1 MKKIFIFIAIV
12 LLTAGCATQL
22 KIETDSDKIYDLS
35 SYGTFSIEAFDVIKE
50 PSQISINPIFLQR
63 VSRSIEQSLVKRG
76 FKKSSEPDMV
86 VRFFIATEREVERSQ
101 SYSSWYRRGYLD
113 DRNQRYYRVDKD
125 ALTIRFHDA
134 ETDEVVW
141 YAFSRFKRSTG
152 PKEQEEV
159 NALIEQAIS
168 SFKVTP

>member
-1 MKKIFIFIAIV
+1 MKNPFILIIILLFIG
-12 LLTAGCATQL
+12 GCATQL
-22 KIETDSDKIYDLS
+22 KIESDSDKVYDLS
-35 SYGTFSIEAFDVIKE
+35 SYSTFSIEAFDVIKE

-141 YAFSRFKRSTG
+141 YAFSRFNRNKAL
-152 PKEQEEV
+152 KEQEEV
-159 NALIEQAIS
+159 NVLIEQAIS
-168 SFKVTP
+168 SFKASL

>member
-1 MKKIFIFIAIV
+1 MRKPFILIIILLFIG
-12 LLTAGCATQL
+12 GCATQL
-22 KIETDSDKIYDLS
+22 KIESDSDKVYDLS
-35 SYGTFSIEAFDVIKE
+35 SYSTFSIEAFDVIKE

-76 FKKSSEPDMV
+76 FKKSSEPDVV

-141 YAFSRFKRSTG
+141 YAFSRFNRNKA

-159 NALIEQAIS
+159 NILIEQAIS
-168 SFKVTP
+168 SFKTSL

>member
-1 MKKIFIFIAIV
+1 
-12 LLTAGCATQL
+12 
-22 KIETDSDKIYDLS
+22 
-35 SYGTFSIEAFDVIKE
+35 
-50 PSQISINPIFLQR
+50 
-63 VSRSIEQSLVKRG
+63 
-76 FKKSSEPDMV
+76 MV

-141 YAFSRFKRSTG
+141 YAFSRFNRNKA

-159 NALIEQAIS
+159 NVLIEQAIS
-168 SFKVTP
+168 SFKASL

>member
-1 MKKIFIFIAIV
+1 MKKPFILIIILLFIG
-12 LLTAGCATQL
+12 GCATQL
-22 KIETDSDKIYDLS
+22 KIETDSDKVYDLS
-35 SYGTFSIEAFDVIKE
+35 SYSTFSIEAFDVIKE

-141 YAFSRFKRSTG
+141 YAFSRFNRNKA

-159 NALIEQAIS
+159 NVLIEQAIS
-168 SFKVTP
+168 SFKTSL

>member
-1 MKKIFIFIAIV
+1 MRDPFILIFILLFIG
-12 LLTAGCATQL
+12 GCVTQL
-22 KIETDSDKIYDLS
+22 KIETDSDKVYDLS
-35 SYGTFSIEAFDVIKE
+35 SYSTFSIEAFDVIKE

-63 VSRSIEQSLVKRG
+63 VSRSIEQSLIKKG
-76 FKKSSEPDMV
+76 FKKSPEPDMV

-113 DRNQRYYRVDKD
+113 DHNQRFYRVDKD

-141 YAFSRFKRSTG
+141 YAFSRFNRTKV

-159 NALIEQAIS
+159 NVLIEQAIS
-168 SFKVTP
+168 SFKTSL

>member
-1 MKKIFIFIAIV
+1 MKKPFILIIILLFIG
-12 LLTAGCATQL
+12 GCATQL
-22 KIETDSDKIYDLS
+22 KIESDSDKVYDLS
-35 SYGTFSIEAFDVIKE
+35 SYSTFSIEAFDVIKE

-86 VRFFIATEREVERSQ
+86 VKFFIATEREVERSQ

-141 YAFSRFKRSTG
+141 YAFSRFNRNKA

-159 NALIEQAIS
+159 NILIEQAIS
-168 SFKVTP
+168 SFKTSL

>member
-1 MKKIFIFIAIV
+1 MKRPFILIIILLFIG
-12 LLTAGCATQL
+12 GCATQL
-22 KIETDSDKIYDLS
+22 KIETDSDKVYDLS
-35 SYGTFSIEAFDVIKE
+35 SYSTFSIEAFDVIKE

-63 VSRSIEQSLVKRG
+63 VSRSIEQSLVKKG

-113 DRNQRYYRVDKD
+113 DRSQRYYRVDKD

-141 YAFSRFKRSTG
+141 YAFSRFNRNKA

-159 NALIEQAIS
+159 NVLIEQAIS
-168 SFKVTP
+168 SFKTSL

>member
-1 MKKIFIFIAIV
+1 MKKPFILIIV
-12 LLTAGCATQL
+12 LLFIGGCATQL
-22 KIETDSDKIYDLS
+22 KIETDSDKVYDLS
-35 SYGTFSIEAFDVIKE
+35 SYSTFSIEAFDVIKE

-141 YAFSRFKRSTG
+141 YAFSRFNRNKA

-159 NALIEQAIS
+159 NVLIEQAIS
-168 SFKVTP
+168 SFKTSL

>member
-1 MKKIFIFIAIV
+1 MRKPFILIIILLFIG
-12 LLTAGCATQL
+12 GCATQL
-22 KIETDSDKIYDLS
+22 KIESDSDKVYDLS
-35 SYGTFSIEAFDVIKE
+35 SYSTFAIEAFDVIKE

-113 DRNQRYYRVDKD
+113 DRILWFYRVDKD

-134 ETDEVVW
+134 ETDEGVW
-141 YAFSRFKRSTG
+141 YAFSRFNRNKA

-159 NALIEQAIS
+159 NILIEQAIS
-168 SFKVTP
+168 SFKTSL

>member
-1 MKKIFIFIAIV
+1 MRKPFILIIILLFIG
-12 LLTAGCATQL
+12 GCATQL
-22 KIETDSDKIYDLS
+22 KIESDSDKVYDLS
-35 SYGTFSIEAFDVIKE
+35 SYSTFSIEAFDVIKE

-101 SYSSWYRRGYLD
+101 SYSSWYRRGYID

-141 YAFSRFKRSTG
+141 YAFSRFNRNKA

-159 NALIEQAIS
+159 NILIEQAIS
-168 SFKVTP
+168 SFKTSL

>member
-1 MKKIFIFIAIV
+1 MRKPFILIIILLFIG
-12 LLTAGCATQL
+12 GCATQL
-22 KIETDSDKIYDLS
+22 KIESDSDKVYDLS
-35 SYGTFSIEAFDVIKE
+35 SYSTFSIEAFDVIKE

-141 YAFSRFKRSTG
+141 YAFSRFNRNKA

-159 NALIEQAIS
+159 NVLIEQAIS
-168 SFKVTP
+168 SFKASL

>member
-1 MKKIFIFIAIV
+1 MKKPFILIIILLFIG
-12 LLTAGCATQL
+12 GCATQL
-22 KIETDSDKIYDLS
+22 KIETDSDKVYDLS
-35 SYGTFSIEAFDVIKE
+35 SYSTFSIEAFDVIKE
-50 PSQISINPIFLQR
+50 PSQISINPILLQR
-63 VSRSIEQSLVKRG
+63 VSRSIEQSLVKKG
-76 FKKSSEPDMV
+76 LKKSSEPDMV

-141 YAFSRFKRSTG
+141 YAFSRFNRTKA

-159 NALIEQAIS
+159 NVLIEQAIS
-168 SFKVTP
+168 SFKTSL

>member
-1 MKKIFIFIAIV
+1 MKKPFILIIILLFIG
-12 LLTAGCATQL
+12 GCATQL
-22 KIETDSDKIYDLS
+22 KIETDSDKVYDLS
-35 SYGTFSIEAFDVIKE
+35 SYSTFSIEAFDVIKE

-141 YAFSRFKRSTG
+141 YAFSRFNRNKA

-159 NALIEQAIS
+159 NILIEQAIS
-168 SFKVTP
+168 SFKTSL

>member
-1 MKKIFIFIAIV
+1 MKRPFILIIILLFIG
-12 LLTAGCATQL
+12 GCATQL
-22 KIETDSDKIYDLS
+22 KIETDSDKVYDLS
-35 SYGTFSIEAFDVIKE
+35 SYSTFSIEAFDVIKE

-63 VSRSIEQSLVKRG
+63 VSRSIEQSLVKKG

-141 YAFSRFKRSTG
+141 YAFSRFNRNKA

-159 NALIEQAIS
+159 NVLIEQAIS
-168 SFKVTP
+168 SFKTSL

>member
-1 MKKIFIFIAIV
+1 MKKPFILIIILLFIG
-12 LLTAGCATQL
+12 GCATQL
-22 KIETDSDKIYDLS
+22 KIETDSDKVYDLS
-35 SYGTFSIEAFDVIKE
+35 SYSTFSIEAFDVIKE

-141 YAFSRFKRSTG
+141 YAFSRFNRTKA

-159 NALIEQAIS
+159 NVLIEQAIS
-168 SFKVTP
+168 SFKTSL

>member
-1 MKKIFIFIAIV
+1 MKNTFILIII
-12 LLTAGCATQL
+12 LLFVGGCATQL
-22 KIETDSDKIYDLS
+22 KIETDSDKVYDLS
-35 SYGTFSIEAFDVIKE
+35 SYSTFSIEAFDVIKE

-141 YAFSRFKRSTG
+141 YAFSRFNRNKA

-159 NALIEQAIS
+159 NILIEQAIS
-168 SFKVTP
+168 SFKTSL

>member
-1 MKKIFIFIAIV
+1 MKNPFILIII
-12 LLTAGCATQL
+12 LLCISGCATQL
-22 KIETDSDKIYDLS
+22 KIETDSDKVYDLS
-35 SYGTFSIEAFDVIKE
+35 SYSTFSIEAFDVIKE

-141 YAFSRFKRSTG
+141 YAFSRFNRNKAL
-152 PKEQEEV
+152 KEQEEV
-159 NALIEQAIS
+159 NILIEQAIS
-168 SFKVTP
+168 SFKTSL

>member
-1 MKKIFIFIAIV
+1 MKNTFILIII
-12 LLTAGCATQL
+12 LLFVGGCATQL
-22 KIETDSDKIYDLS
+22 KIETDSDKVYDLS
-35 SYGTFSIEAFDVIKE
+35 SYSTFSIEAFDVIEE
-50 PSQISINPIFLQR
+50 PSQISINPILLQR
-63 VSRSIEQSLVKRG
+63 VSRSIEQSLVKKG
-76 FKKSSEPDMV
+76 LKKSSEPDMV

-141 YAFSRFKRSTG
+141 YAFSRFNRNKA

-159 NALIEQAIS
+159 NILIEQAIS
-168 SFKVTP
+168 SFKTSL

>member
-1 MKKIFIFIAIV
+1 MRKPFILIIILLFIG
-12 LLTAGCATQL
+12 GCATQL
-22 KIETDSDKIYDLS
+22 KIETDSDKVYDLS
-35 SYGTFSIEAFDVIKE
+35 SYSTFSIEAFDVIKE

-141 YAFSRFKRSTG
+141 YAFSRFNRNKA

-159 NALIEQAIS
+159 NILIEQAIS
-168 SFKVTP
+168 SFKTSL

>member
-1 MKKIFIFIAIV
+1 MNKPFILIIILLFIG
-12 LLTAGCATQL
+12 GCATQL
-22 KIETDSDKIYDLS
+22 KIESDSDKVYDLS
-35 SYGTFSIEAFDVIKE
+35 SYSTFSIEAFDVIKE

-141 YAFSRFKRSTG
+141 YAFSRFNRNKA

-159 NALIEQAIS
+159 NILIEQAIS
-168 SFKVTP
+168 SFKTSL

>member
-1 MKKIFIFIAIV
+1 MRKPFILIIILLFIG
-12 LLTAGCATQL
+12 GCATQL
-22 KIETDSDKIYDLS
+22 KIESDSDKVYDLS
-35 SYGTFSIEAFDVIKE
+35 SYSTFSIEAFDVIKE

-141 YAFSRFKRSTG
+141 YAFSRFNRNKA

-159 NALIEQAIS
+159 NILIEQAIS
-168 SFKVTP
+168 SFKTSL

>member
-1 MKKIFIFIAIV
+1 MKKPFILIIILLFIG
-12 LLTAGCATQL
+12 GCATQL
-22 KIETDSDKIYDLS
+22 KIETDSDKVYDLS
-35 SYGTFSIEAFDVIKE
+35 SYSTFSIEAFDVIKE

-86 VRFFIATEREVERSQ
+86 VKFFIATEREVERSQ

-141 YAFSRFKRSTG
+141 YAFSRFNRNKA

-159 NALIEQAIS
+159 NVLIEQAIS
-168 SFKVTP
+168 SFKTSL

>member
-1 MKKIFIFIAIV
+1 MKRPFILIIILLFIG
-12 LLTAGCATQL
+12 GCATQL
-22 KIETDSDKIYDLS
+22 KIETDSDKVYDLS
-35 SYGTFSIEAFDVIKE
+35 SYSTFSIEAFDVIKE

-141 YAFSRFKRSTG
+141 YAFSRFNRNKA

-159 NALIEQAIS
+159 NVLIEQAIS
-168 SFKVTP
+168 SFKTSL

>member
-1 MKKIFIFIAIV
+1 MKNPFILIIILLFIG
-12 LLTAGCATQL
+12 GCATQL
-22 KIETDSDKIYDLS
+22 KIETDSDKVYDLS
-35 SYGTFSIEAFDVIKE
+35 SYSTFSIEAFDVIKE

-86 VRFFIATEREVERSQ
+86 VKFFIATEREVERSQ

-141 YAFSRFKRSTG
+141 YAFSRFNRTKA

-159 NALIEQAIS
+159 NVLIEQAIS
-168 SFKVTP
+168 SFKTSL

>member
-1 MKKIFIFIAIV
+1 MRKPFILIIILLFIG
-12 LLTAGCATQL
+12 GCATQL
-22 KIETDSDKIYDLS
+22 KIESDSDKVYDLS
-35 SYGTFSIEAFDVIKE
+35 SYSTFSIEAFDVIKE

-76 FKKSSEPDMV
+76 CKKSSEPDMV

-141 YAFSRFKRSTG
+141 YAFSRFNRNKA

-159 NALIEQAIS
+159 NILIEQAIS
-168 SFKVTP
+168 SFKTSL

>member
-1 MKKIFIFIAIV
+1 MRKPFILIIILLFIG
-12 LLTAGCATQL
+12 GCATQL
-22 KIETDSDKIYDLS
+22 KVESDSDKVYDLS
-35 SYGTFSIEAFDVIKE
+35 SYSTFSIEAFDVIKE

-141 YAFSRFKRSTG
+141 YAFSRFNRNKA

-159 NALIEQAIS
+159 NILIEQAIS
-168 SFKVTP
+168 SFKTSL

>member
-1 MKKIFIFIAIV
+1 MKNTFILIII
-12 LLTAGCATQL
+12 LLFVGGCATQL
-22 KIETDSDKIYDLS
+22 KIETDSDKVYDLS
-35 SYGTFSIEAFDVIKE
+35 SYSTFSIEAFDVIKE
-50 PSQISINPIFLQR
+50 PSQISINPILLQR
-63 VSRSIEQSLVKRG
+63 VSRSIEQSLVNRG

-141 YAFSRFKRSTG
+141 YAFSRFNRTKA

-159 NALIEQAIS
+159 NVLIEQAIS
-168 SFKVTP
+168 SFKTSL

>member
-1 MKKIFIFIAIV
+1 MKKPFILIIILLFIG
-12 LLTAGCATQL
+12 GCATQL
-22 KIETDSDKIYDLS
+22 KIETDSDKVYDLS
-35 SYGTFSIEAFDVIKE
+35 SYSTFSIEAFDVIKE

-63 VSRSIEQSLVKRG
+63 VSRSIEQSLVKKG
-76 FKKSSEPDMV
+76 LKKSSEPDMV

-141 YAFSRFKRSTG
+141 YAFSRFNRTKA

-159 NALIEQAIS
+159 NVLIEQAIS
-168 SFKVTP
+168 SFKTSL

>member
-1 MKKIFIFIAIV
+1 MKRPFILIIILLFIG
-12 LLTAGCATQL
+12 GCATQL
-22 KIETDSDKIYDLS
+22 KIETDSDKVYDLS
-35 SYGTFSIEAFDVIKE
+35 SYSTFSIEAFDVIKE

-141 YAFSRFKRSTG
+141 YAFSRFNRNKA

-159 NALIEQAIS
+159 NILIEQAIS
-168 SFKVTP
+168 SFKTSL

>member
-1 MKKIFIFIAIV
+1 MRTPFILIIILLFIG
-12 LLTAGCATQL
+12 GCATQL
-22 KIETDSDKIYDLS
+22 KIESDSDKVYDLS
-35 SYGTFSIEAFDVIKE
+35 SYSTFSIEAFDVIKE

-141 YAFSRFKRSTG
+141 YAFSRFNRNKA

-159 NALIEQAIS
+159 NILIEQAIS
-168 SFKVTP
+168 SFKTSL

>member
-1 MKKIFIFIAIV
+1 MKKPFILIIILLFIG
-12 LLTAGCATQL
+12 GCATQL
-22 KIETDSDKIYDLS
+22 KIETDSDKVYDLS
-35 SYGTFSIEAFDVIKE
+35 SYSTFSIEAFDVIKE

-63 VSRSIEQSLVKRG
+63 VSRSIEESLVKRG

-134 ETDEVVW
+134 ESDEVVW
-141 YAFSRFKRSTG
+141 YAFSRFNRNKA

-159 NALIEQAIS
+159 NILIEQAIS
-168 SFKVTP
+168 SFKTSL

>member
-1 MKKIFIFIAIV
+1 MRKPFILIIILLFIG
-12 LLTAGCATQL
+12 GCATQL
-22 KIETDSDKIYDLS
+22 KIESDSDKVYDLS
-35 SYGTFSIEAFDVIKE
+35 SYSTFSIEAFDVIKE

-141 YAFSRFKRSTG
+141 YAFSRFNRNRA

-159 NALIEQAIS
+159 NIFIEQAIS
-168 SFKVTP
+168 SFKTSL

>member
-1 MKKIFIFIAIV
+1 MRKPFILIIILLFIG
-12 LLTAGCATQL
+12 GCATQL
-22 KIETDSDKIYDLS
+22 KIETDSDKVYDLS
-35 SYGTFSIEAFDVIKE
+35 SYSTFSIEAFDVIKE

-141 YAFSRFKRSTG
+141 YAFSRFNRNKA

-159 NALIEQAIS
+159 NVLIEQAIS
-168 SFKVTP
+168 SFKTSL

>member
-1 MKKIFIFIAIV
+1 MRKPFILIIILLFIG
-12 LLTAGCATQL
+12 GCATQL
-22 KIETDSDKIYDLS
+22 KIESDSDKVYDLS
-35 SYGTFSIEAFDVIKE
+35 SYSTFAIEAFDVIKE

-141 YAFSRFKRSTG
+141 YAFSRFNRNKT

-159 NALIEQAIS
+159 NVLIEQAIS
-168 SFKVTP
+168 SFKASL

>member
-1 MKKIFIFIAIV
+1 MKKPFILIIILLFIG
-12 LLTAGCATQL
+12 GCATQL
-22 KIETDSDKIYDLS
+22 KIETDSDKVYDLS
-35 SYGTFSIEAFDVIKE
+35 SYSTFSIEAFDVIKE

-86 VRFFIATEREVERSQ
+86 GRFFIATEREVERSQ

-141 YAFSRFKRSTG
+141 YAFSRFNRNKA

-159 NALIEQAIS
+159 NVLIEQAIS
-168 SFKVTP
+168 SFKTSL